1 MKAMLL
7 AAGRGERMR
16 PLTDA
21 CPKPLLEVG
30 GKPLIVWHLE
40 RLRRAGFSS
49 VVINHAWLGHMF
61 ERALG
66 DGAAFGLRIV
76 YSAEVTALETAG
88 GIAHA
93 APLLGDAPFLVVNAD
108 VYCEFDFGR
117 ARTIAAQMAV
127 SSATAWLVMVPNP
140 PHHPHGD
147 FTLADGRLRDSGTS
161 RSTFSGIGVYFPKLF
176 EGIGAGSRAGLA
188 PLLRKAMAH
197 GTVAGER
204 FDGRWE
210 DVGTPQRLADLD
222 RELRAQPG

>member
-16 PLTDA
+16 PLSDA

-49 VVINHAWLGHMF
+49 VVINHAWLGHMI

-66 DGAAFGLRIV
+66 DGAGFGLRID
-76 YSAEVTALETAG
+76 YAAEGTALETAG

-93 APLLGDAPFLVVNAD
+93 APLLGEAPFLAVNAD

-127 SSATAWLVMVPNP
+127 GGASAWLVMTPNP
-140 PHHPHGD
+140 PQNPRGD
-147 FTLADGRLRDSGTS
+147 FTLAGGRVSDAGKRRL
-161 RSTFSGIGVYFPKLF
+161 TFSGIGVYLPVLF
-176 EGIGAGSRAGLA
+176 ASISRGSNARLA
-188 PLLRKAMAH
+188 PLLREAMAR
-197 GTVAGER
+197 GAVAGER

-210 DVGTPQRLADLD
+210 DVGTPQRLAALD